1 MASRRH
7 ININNQWLPYLQD
20 GEEEVVEEDLA
31 MSAILEGIRGVL
43 EREEEIEAESD
54 SGPGWNNR
62 GLSPHLKRLQTYLK
76 LRYPLRGED
85 VAVFLDLT
93 TRLLLR
99 DRLPV
104 RQQASGT
111 ASSSLSLRPHR
122 RQGFTLVIMIWQIKL
137 LSSITTVL
145 RAVKAC
151 CIRVNGFSMDA
162 RPLFKLMLDKTL
174 GDDEAFTTYTH
185 AGHLE
190 GGLRSQLPQ
199 VGVVMGTGGGG
210 GGRPLPFPYPLTNAL
225 LCSTPPAC
233 LCTQVVYH
241 LRHYFTLES
250 VTELLDG
257 YMADLETT
265 THYKSFQA
273 ACCIVLLLPSRLPGE
288 MYDQLLPRWME
299 AWRRLD
305 YCPEWDLLWLHL
317 FCRSVRRRDRPPTA

>member
-43 EREEEIEAESD
+43 EREEEIEADSD

-111 ASSSLSLRPHR
+111 ASSLSLRPHR
-122 RQGFTLVIMIWQIKL
+122 RQGLTLVIMVW
-137 LSSITTVL
+137 
-145 RAVKAC
+145 
-151 CIRVNGFSMDA
+151 
-162 RPLFKLMLDKTL
+162 
-174 GDDEAFTTYTH
+174 
-185 AGHLE
+185 
-190 GGLRSQLPQ
+190 
-199 VGVVMGTGGGG
+199 
-210 GGRPLPFPYPLTNAL
+210 
-225 LCSTPPAC
+225 
-233 LCTQVVYH
+233 
-241 LRHYFTLES
+241 
-250 VTELLDG
+250 
-257 YMADLETT
+257 AD
-265 THYKSFQA
+265 QA
-273 ACCIVLLLPSRLPGE
+273 AQLHHHSAARGQGVLHPGE
-288 MYDQLLPRWME
+288 
-299 AWRRLD
+299 RLQ
-305 YCPEWDLLWLHL
+305 HG
-317 FCRSVRRRDRPPTA
+317 RTAAVQAHA